1 MVHLIPTEQ
10 AADEQV
16 LVDSKRLL
24 ANYYLPPESPRF
36 PGRISRTTRF
46 VFIFVDVFWPNFDW
60 QAENLASQ
68 SETLL
73 FLGFAIAFVFSFA
86 IHAVLLFSLFFLNHD
101 TCQNSSEL

>member
-24 ANYYLPPESPRF
+24 ANSSRISKISWTPGRPGQGRQGF
-36 PGRISRTTRF
+36 PGPRGLFFYLCS
-46 VFIFVDVFWPNFDW
+46 FVDVFWPNFDW

-73 FLGFAIAFVFSFA
+73 FLSFVIISLFSFA
-86 IHAVLLFSLFFLNHD
+86 IHAVLFSF
-101 TCQNSSEL
+101 